1 MPVSFEH
8 LNMVNV
14 HDVVQI
20 DILKNADNTVIY
32 GFRGVNG
39 VIAIYTKKGTTN
51 NIVDRP
57 FHIKTVLPLGYQKPV
72 EFYAPKYD
80 TPEKRNEQTPD
91 LRTTIH
97 WQPVLQTN
105 SLGIASFEF
114 YTADE
119 LASYTVTVEG
129 LANDGSIIRH
139 EGKVWRRD

>member
-80 TPEKRNEQTPD
+80 TPAQNTKPG

-97 WQPVLQTN
+97 WQPNITTDEN
-105 SLGIASFEF
+105 GTASFSF
-114 YTADE
+114 YTAD
-119 LASYTVTVEG
+119 APATYTVVIEG
-129 LANDGSIIRH
+129 ITEDGKIVY
-139 EGKVWRRD
+139 KRDKIVVMD